1 MKPKYKTISVTN
13 DYQIR
18 IQRENFTSIDAL
30 NNLYCSEN
38 IKDFA
43 IIYHNDQSLTLIS
56 AYVVCPYCG
65 YLHPIR
71 CIYNPNQ
78 SQVNLIYDWS
88 NQELTAVLSNE
99 EEIETIFQSLEI
111 HRFTCPYC
119 HKKSNDKQRKS
130 KAAGF
135 YY

>member
-13 DYQIR
+13 DFQIR
-18 IQRENFTSIDAL
+18 IQRENFASIDEL

-56 AYVVCPYCG
+56 TYVVCPYCG

-71 CIYNPNQ
+71 CIYNPN
-78 SQVNLIYDWS
+78 
-88 NQELTAVLSNE
+88 
-99 EEIETIFQSLEI
+99 
-111 HRFTCPYC
+111 
-119 HKKSNDKQRKS
+119 
-130 KAAGF
+130 
-135 YY
+135 

>member
-1 MKPKYKTISVTN
+1 MKSKYKTISVTN

-43 IIYHNDQSLTLIS
+43 IIYHNDQTLTLIS
-56 AYVVCPYCG
+56 AYILCPYCG

-71 CIYNPNQ
+71 CIYDSNQ
-78 SQVNLIYDWS
+78 SQVNLIYD
-88 NQELTAVLSNE
+88 
-99 EEIETIFQSLEI
+99 
-111 HRFTCPYC
+111 
-119 HKKSNDKQRKS
+119 
-130 KAAGF
+130 
-135 YY
+135 